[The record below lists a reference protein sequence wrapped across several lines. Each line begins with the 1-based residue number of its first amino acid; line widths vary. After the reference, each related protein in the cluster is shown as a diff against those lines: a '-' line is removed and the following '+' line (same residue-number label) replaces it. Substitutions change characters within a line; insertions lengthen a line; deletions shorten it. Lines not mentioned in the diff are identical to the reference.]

1 MGSALWILPISVGY
15 FAHNK
20 DGSWFNRDKSSVLP
34 ESALVLPEGANIN
47 KKKKDVKVSFIIKGL
62 HGNYC

>member
-1 MGSALWILPISVGY
+1 MVADSIGINLQC
-15 FAHNK
+15 F
-20 DGSWFNRDKSSVLP
+20 P

-47 KKKKDVKVSFIIKGL
+47 KKKDVKVSFIIKGL